1 MPHRARTQYPQNHCS
16 GNFLT
21 SHGCL
26 RQPSRLDCAQ
36 VNTDPSE
43 NNDGEEPEYIF
54 SGKCPNGDRY
64 RLHLYKSDF
73 EGSTGWYYNYQ
84 GPVGKGTVKTNTPP
98 KTMAVRVCRGLAE
111 IASDQL

>member
-1 MPHRARTQYPQNHCS
+1 MHVPNILKIIALAISLQVMVA
-16 GNFLT
+16 
-21 SHGCL
+21 
-26 RQPSRLDCAQ
+26 CANQ
-36 VNTDPSE
+36 AASTAPKSTPIQSE